1 MAVCIRL
8 TRCGRK
14 NRPFYRIGVYDERT
28 RREGAALENLGH
40 YNPIAE
46 GKQVELNEERVK
58 YWLGEGARPSPTVA
72 TFIKDAKIEYNPGA
86 VRRARNKQRAEGRK
100 ASKANKK
107 PS

>member
-8 TRCGRK
+8 TRGGRK

-46 GKQVELNEERVK
+46 GKQVVLNEERIK
-58 YWLGEGARPSPTVA
+58 YWLGVGARPSPTVL
-72 TFIKDAKIEYNPGA
+72 TFIKDTEIEYAPQDK
-86 VRRARNKQRAEGRK
+86 RRARNKKRAAGRK
-100 ASKANKK
+100 ASKAAKK
-107 PS
+107 S

>member
-8 TRCGRK
+8 TRGGRK
-14 NRPFYRIGVYDERT
+14 NRPFYRIGVFDERT

-58 YWLGEGARPSPTVA
+58 YWLGVGARPSPTVA

-86 VRRARNKQRAEGRK
+86 VRRSRNKKRAEGRK
-100 ASKANKK
+100 ASKAKRK
-107 PS
+107 SS